1 MPRRAR
7 FCGPGENTV
16 LRELVDLQGV
26 PTFGKL
32 WQVSGP
38 APDPKDAT
46 LQAATAIGHADRVAP
61 IIKAV
66 VEDNWLET
74 AEDALCGWIPT
85 WRESRAQS

>member
-1 MPRRAR
+1 MMA
-7 FCGPGENTV
+7 
-16 LRELVDLQGV
+16 
-26 PTFGKL
+26 
-32 WQVSGP
+32 VSALLSLSSRPCKFRP

>member
-1 MPRRAR
+1 MMMSAWLPRHHHMMA
-7 FCGPGENTV
+7 
-16 LRELVDLQGV
+16 
-26 PTFGKL
+26 
-32 WQVSGP
+32 VSALLSLSSRPCKFRP

-85 WRESRAQS
+85 WRESRAQ